1 MKNSQIDVLKKRT
14 CDAEKDAGFTL
25 VELLVVLAII
35 GLVSAF
41 AVPQVLRYLD
51 TAKEDA
57 ARVQIRNLEAA
68 LELYYID
75 NLTYPDDEQGIAAL
89 AVQPVGES
97 RWNGPYLKGAD
108 NLKDPWGHPYLYGV
122 DDDTGEIN
130 ISSLG
135 RDGKVGG
142 DGKDADIVNQE

>member
-1 MKNSQIDVLKKRT
+1 MMHSKIDELRKRPSI
-14 CDAEKDAGFTL
+14 ASDAGFTL

-75 NLTYPDDEQGIAAL
+75 NLKYPDDEQGIAAL

-108 NLKDPWGHPYLYGV
+108 RLEDPWGNAYVYGV
-122 DDDTGEIN
+122 DEDSGEIR

-142 DGKDADIVNQE
+142 DGQDADIVSQE